1 MLDNMLWTA
10 NSAAETLSA
19 LFNLRLSA
27 CCPVCFN
34 RTIAVCALLFSVP
47 SLCRYVALSAK
58 RSGHLAAK
66 VYLEH

>member
-1 MLDNMLWTA
+1 
-10 NSAAETLSA
+10 
-19 LFNLRLSA
+19 
-27 CCPVCFN
+27 
-34 RTIAVCALLFSVP
+34 LLFSVP